1 MYDQQHMYNPQSQDS
16 GRPQYSSQSQSYNT
30 QMPNHPQQA
39 RNNGRQAQEEASIKK
54 AAAETKYFWNLVTKN
69 NQKKQ
74 QGTAASDCN
83 EERNA
88 LNKQRA
94 ELLLF
99 GSNPDTSG
107 DVPVGVFQDVQLGVT
122 PNADAADVEERDPI
136 VVVRSGAG
144 EENVPTLENFAELQ
158 DARKYEIP
166 SFIIDNICL
175 MKYETPT
182 PIQKHSLPLGIAGF
196 DLMCCAQTVRID
208 KNETDNPSYQSN
220 LPCRTKY
227 DLPVTVTGIDFITKI
242 TPQSALYQHLT

>member
-16 GRPQYSSQSQSYNT
+16 VRTQYTAQPQSYNT
-30 QMPNHPQQA
+30 PMPNHPQQQV

-74 QGTAASDCN
+74 QGTTGSDSN
-83 EERNA
+83 DERNA
-88 LNKQRA
+88 QNKQRA
-94 ELLLF
+94 EMLLF
-99 GSNPDTSG
+99 GTSPDTSG

-122 PNADAADVEERDPI
+122 PNADATDVEERDPI

-158 DARKYEIP
+158 DVGKYEIP

-196 DLMCCAQTVRID
+196 DLMCCAQTVRFFLI
-208 KNETDNPSYQSN
+208 
-220 LPCRTKY
+220 RTNSF
-227 DLPVTVTGIDFITKI
+227 DLLIMI
-242 TPQSALYQHLT
+242 